1 MILDYPVKDR
11 DDPVKNTAYSS
22 SQATTYW
29 EMYPSVSILKK
40 ECPGTYKVCVSECP
54 SHFFTLLD
62 VGTDP
67 ETQILIRVSLQCG
80 PSTFLDTH
88 FKEDMTIYGSQIV
101 QGKLKFEST
110 IIMDAFNAAL
120 KIPEEPKY
128 LFCKPQA
135 LAEIVD
141 VFRKA
146 LPIL

>member
-1 MILDYPVKDR
+1 
-11 DDPVKNTAYSS
+11 
-22 SQATTYW
+22 
-29 EMYPSVSILKK
+29 
-40 ECPGTYKVCVSECP
+40 
-54 SHFFTLLD
+54 
-62 VGTDP
+62 
-67 ETQILIRVSLQCG
+67 
-80 PSTFLDTH
+80 
-88 FKEDMTIYGSQIV
+88 MTIYGSQIV

-146 LPIL
+146 CQFYHFRAEIIRYVGDKCRR